1 MIELDLSFVASIL
14 AIGAFCFGIWRFFLS
29 HAEKY
34 DESHA
39 RNRTEHELIIK
50 TLELH
55 TQTNA
60 ELVIS
65 SDKLSKSIRKL
76 MKQMDSD

>member
-1 MIELDLSFVASIL
+1 MIEVDLSFIASLL

-39 RNRTEHELIIK
+39 KNREEHEMIIE
-50 TLELH
+50 TLSGQANELKRL
-55 TQTNA
+55 T
-60 ELVIS
+60 
-65 SDKLSKSIRKL
+65 KSIKKL
-76 MKQMDSD
+76 MKNEDKE

>member
-39 RNRTEHELIIK
+39 KNREEHEMIIA
-50 TLELH
+50 TLSAQATELKRL
-55 TQTNA
+55 T
-60 ELVIS
+60 
-65 SDKLSKSIRKL
+65 KSIKGLIKRRDKE
-76 MKQMDSD
+76 

>member
-39 RNRTEHELIIK
+39 RNREEHEMIIA
-50 TLELH
+50 TLSG
-55 TQTNA
+55 QAA
-60 ELVIS
+60 ELK
-65 SDKLSKSIRKL
+65 KLTKSIKKL
-76 MKQMDSD
+76 MKTKGQDEG

>member
-1 MIELDLSFVASIL
+1 MIEVDLSFIASLL

-39 RNRTEHELIIK
+39 KNREEHEMIIA
-50 TLELH
+50 TLSGQASELKRL
-55 TQTNA
+55 T
-60 ELVIS
+60 
-65 SDKLSKSIRKL
+65 KSIKKL
-76 MKQMDSD
+76 MKNEDKE

>member
-1 MIELDLSFVASIL
+1 MAVDVDLGSIASIL

-39 RNRTEHELIIK
+39 KNREEHELIIE
-50 TLELH
+50 TLKVH
-55 TQTNA
+55 TET
-60 ELVIS
+60 S
-65 SDKLSKSIRKL
+65 SKLNKSVKKL
-76 MKQMDSD
+76 IKKVEG

>member
-1 MIELDLSFVASIL
+1 MAVDIDLGSIASIL

-39 RNRTEHELIIK
+39 KNREEHELIIE
-50 TLELH
+50 TLVKH
-55 TQTNA
+55 TQTN
-60 ELVIS
+60 E
-65 SDKLSKSIRKL
+65 KLNKSVKKL
-76 MKQMDSD
+76 IKQSEK